1 MPLLFSRRV
10 SPEATFA
17 VWQIAEPEIFFRD
30 RLPLSAAETLELEG
44 LKDPRR
50 MEWLACRWLL
60 HAITGAAQR
69 LPMAKD
75 AFSKPIFMD
84 RPDLYCS
91 LSHSHGLVGALFS
104 NCNGGCDIQVQVDKM
119 PQIAPRFLNAAELDF
134 IQKHPVAAQL
144 DLFHLFWTMKESLYK
159 AYGLKEVDFKTQLL
173 IAPFVWNG
181 QEGETEASVVK
192 NDFQQ
197 SYRLR
202 FEKNRLPQSEEVVG
216 AYEESG
222 KAYYWTVA
230 Q

>member
-17 VWQIAEPEIFFRD
+17 VWQIAEPEVFFRD
-30 RLPLSAAETLELEG
+30 KLPLSAAEALELEG

-60 HAITGAAQR
+60 HAITGATQR
-69 LPMAKD
+69 LPVAKD
-75 AFSKPIFMD
+75 AFSKPFFMD

-104 NCNGGCDIQVQVDKM
+104 SRNSGCDLQVQVDKM
-119 PQIAPRFLNAAELDF
+119 PLIAPRFLNAAELDF
-134 IQKHPVAAQL
+134 IQKHPVAAHL

-173 IAPFVWNG
+173 ISPFAWNG
-181 QEGETEASVVK
+181 QEGEADAKVVK

-197 SYRLR
+197 AYRLR
-202 FEKNRLPQSEEVVG
+202 FEKNRLPQSEELEG
-216 AYEESG
+216 GYEESG
-222 KAYYWTVA
+222 KAFYWTVA